1 MSKIFNF
8 ENVKL
13 SDRNGIYGGMA
24 GQKEGVLINNEYWL
38 IKYPKSTRSMNTM
51 DISYTTSP
59 LSEYIGSHIYKIL
72 GFDVHETVLGIR
84 HNRVVVACKDF
95 CDYPGELREIRT
107 LKNIYNE
114 KLENDLELESELN
127 DTGSSH
133 VVQFKELLLHFK
145 YNPVLSEVDGIEER
159 FWDCLLVDALIKNND
174 RNNGNWGLLFRNGS
188 YELAPVFDNGAA
200 FSNKLS
206 DEQIEK
212 MMNEKVEFKNNSLNI
227 ITAYGDKKHHYNLKY
242 FLSQDNLV
250 GLEESV
256 KRLVPIIT
264 KRFSQIEKFINDI
277 PESCNGITVCSPIR
291 KRFYI
296 EGMKIRID
304 ELLVPTYEKILEKEQ
319 CEEQEIDF
327 DESLNTSIRI

>member
-24 GQKEGVLINNEYWL
+24 GQKEGIIFQNEYWL
-38 IKYPKSTRSMNTM
+38 IKYPQRTRSINKK

-72 GFDVHETVLGIR
+72 GFDVHDTVLGIR
-84 HNRVVVACKDF
+84 HDRIVVACKDF
-95 CDYPGELREIRT
+95 CDFPGELREIRT

-114 KLENDLELESELN
+114 KLGNDLEFESDLN
-127 DTGSSH
+127 EKGSAY

-145 YNPVLSEVDGIEER
+145 YNPVLSEVEGIEER
-159 FWDCLLVDALIKNND
+159 FWDCLLVDALIKNSD
-174 RNNGNWGLLFRNGS
+174 RNNENWGLLFKNGL

-200 FSNKLS
+200 FSNKLL

-212 MMNEKVEFKNNSLNI
+212 MMNDKVEFKNNSLNI
-227 ITAYGDKKHHYNLKY
+227 ITAYGDKKHHYNFKY
-242 FLSQDNLV
+242 FLSQDHLL
-250 GLEESV
+250 GLDESI
-256 KRLVPIIT
+256 KKLVPIIT
-264 KRFSQIEKFINDI
+264 RRFSQIEKFINDI
-277 PESCNGITVCSPIR
+277 PESYNGITVCSPIR

-296 EGMKIRID
+296 EGMKIRIE
-304 ELLVPTYEKILEKEQ
+304 ELLVPSYEKILEKERY
-319 CEEQEIDF
+319 EK
-327 DESLNTSIRI
+327 